1 MRQSGLRA
9 WLAPMLLIVA
19 IATGGF
25 LRFAQLDK
33 LELSADEGASWAAA
47 AAPSLGQVI
56 RMQTR
61 LNPGELGLHDAAL
74 HLWIR
79 LFGDSLTAMRALSA
93 TAGTVAILLVFIV
106 VREILALTPR
116 VHDDESTVEARFP
129 SDADLVC
136 AIAAL
141 IFAVNLVTIKY
152 SREVRMYPLGLALG
166 LAQVCLFARSLRLGT
181 MLAYAGLTIL
191 TPLAIAATYTAGLV
205 LIPEGLYLAMLLARG
220 TPWRRIVGV
229 GLALGA
235 GLVLIAPSMIIA
247 VGTRGSAPNLHT
259 WNWIPR
265 PSLGATFALFNKAT
279 GTYAFPLLAILAVSG
294 VVRQWSL
301 RREAL
306 IFTLLWM
313 FVPPILLTLVSYV
326 LHPAFV
332 ERYLLGSFVP
342 FFILAALGLIA
353 LKPAEFRP
361 GALALV
367 VALALAHD
375 TTWWQKPHGAG
386 FAEAAAAAARGL
398 GPADTIG
405 VAPHY
410 AAGVVNYYLRHVQPP
425 LQVEAADGEPP
436 PTVVIIA
443 DAFDPVEGA
452 QLRSRYPRS
461 LASFDGV
468 MVRGH

>member
-9 WLAPMLLIVA
+9 WLAPTLLIVA
-19 IATGGF
+19 IAAGGF
-25 LRFAQLDK
+25 LRFVQLDK

-74 HLWIR
+74 HLWMR

-106 VREILALTPR
+106 VREILALAPR
-116 VHDDESTVEARFP
+116 APDGGSTVDAGFP
-129 SDADLVC
+129 SDANLL
-136 AIAAL
+136 AAVAAV

-191 TPLAIAATYTAGLV
+191 TALAIAATYTAGLV
-205 LIPEGLYLAMLLARG
+205 LIPEVLYLAALLARKG
-220 TPWRRIVGV
+220 RWRRTIGV
-229 GLALGA
+229 GLALTA
-235 GLVLIAPSMIIA
+235 GVILTAPSMII
-247 VGTRGSAPNLHT
+247 GLEMRGSAPNLHT
-259 WNWIPR
+259 WNWIPQ

-279 GTYAFPLLAILAVSG
+279 GTYAFPLLAILAASG
-294 VVRQWSL
+294 VVRQWSVH
-301 RREAL
+301 REAL

-313 FVPPILLTLVSYV
+313 FVPPIVLTLVSYV
-326 LHPAFV
+326 LQPAFV

-342 FFILAALGLIA
+342 FFILAALGLLA
-353 LKPAEFRP
+353 LRPAAFRP

-375 TTWWQKPHGAG
+375 ATWWRKAHGVG
-386 FAEAAAAAARGL
+386 FAEAAAAAVRRL
-398 GPADTIG
+398 GPTDTIG
-405 VAPHY
+405 VAPRY
-410 AAGVVNYYLRHVQPP
+410 AAGVVNYYLRDVQPP
-425 LQVEAADGEPP
+425 RQVEAADGEPP
-436 PTVVIIA
+436 PTVLIIA
-443 DAFDPVEGA
+443 DAFDPVEGP
-452 QLRSRYPRS
+452 QLRTRYPRS

-468 MVRGH
+468 VVRGH